1 MAAIERR
8 AGDASPILLLALLAA
23 GPLLKLTALPVA
35 AFAVAALVDR
45 GRPRLALAGAAAS
58 LAVFPVQLLRGW
70 RWGGTLEFNAAAA
83 ALGGSFRDTLVGL
96 VRSTYTL
103 IKTTFWVGEWTFF
116 RAPRPLVIAYF
127 LLLAAALL
135 LARRRPDPHQVVPH
149 AAGALVAAGG
159 FLAFAVANRL
169 YYGDWGGVGG
179 WYVWTWLPWLAVA
192 ASDLARIE
200 RRAGAWLLGA
210 LAAFVLVSN
219 ALWFAVAWPLY
230 G

>member
-1 MAAIERR
+1 
-8 AGDASPILLLALLAA
+8 
-23 GPLLKLTALPVA
+23 
-35 AFAVAALVDR
+35 
-45 GRPRLALAGAAAS
+45 
-58 LAVFPVQLLRGW
+58 
-70 RWGGTLEFNAAAA
+70 
-83 ALGGSFRDTLVGL
+83 
-96 VRSTYTL
+96 
-103 IKTTFWVGEWTFF
+103 
-116 RAPRPLVIAYF
+116 VIAYF

-192 ASDLARIE
+192 ASDLARM
-200 RRAGAWLLGA
+200 RPGGLVLGA